1 MKSLFRW
8 TITLL
13 FIFTIPIQAQTSAST
28 IEDEIR
34 LGLNI
39 RSSILANRAELTE
52 GPEIEVSQEVFRRL
66 LDTSL
71 VRQGDPFPYRLTL
84 FAGNSINASS
94 SAGGQIMAEG
104 GIVRILRD
112 SPGLWAAV
120 LGHEIAHTRSH
131 HQYKAYIRLVELE
144 EKIDYYKRRAAAG
157 DQSANWALIA
167 LNLAGGLLNLKLSR
181 DEELEADRLGMFMMA
196 EAGYH
201 PDFAIT
207 CYRKIAFKSGDQSKA
222 AAFFADHP
230 RWETREQ
237 RALRAYDD
245 ALEIFNSRWPDID
258 SSPGGRPPVIANLND
273 IVVEKDS
280 NNRMAIIRGTLN
292 IRNAKDTD
300 IAVGAEF
307 YHKDTQVPSFVD
319 KYRTK
324 KGYLW
329 SVVQGRPQSMNETI
343 RIQIHVPTDAI
354 GINQR
359 KLSAYLVAFEPG
371 GEVLDTSKKFNVSF
385 PK

>member
-13 FIFTIPIQAQTSAST
+13 FIFTIPIEAQNSAST
-28 IEDEIR
+28 IQDEIR

-39 RSSILANRAELTE
+39 RSSILASRAELTE
-52 GPEIEVSQEVFRRL
+52 GPEIVVSQEVFRRL
-66 LDTSL
+66 LNTSL
-71 VRQGDPFPYRLTL
+71 VRQGDPFPYQLTL

-104 GIVRILRD
+104 GIVRILKD

-207 CYRKIAFKSGDQSKA
+207 CYRRIAFKSGDQSKA

-237 RALRAYDD
+237 GALRAYDD

-292 IRNAKDTD
+292 IRNAKNTD

-307 YHKDTQVPSFVD
+307 YHKDTQVPSLVD

-324 KGYLW
+324 KGFLW

-359 KLSAYLVAFEPG
+359 KLNAYLVAFEPG
-371 GEVLDTSKKFNVSF
+371 GEVIDTSKKFNVSF

>member
-13 FIFTIPIQAQTSAST
+13 FIFTIPIEAQNSAST
-28 IEDEIR
+28 IQDEIR

-39 RSSILANRAELTE
+39 RSSILASRAELTE
-52 GPEIEVSQEVFRRL
+52 GPEIVVSQEVFRRL
-66 LDTSL
+66 LNTSL
-71 VRQGDPFPYRLTL
+71 VRQGDPFPYQLTL

-104 GIVRILRD
+104 GIVRILKD

-207 CYRKIAFKSGDQSKA
+207 CYRRIAFKSGDQSKA

-292 IRNAKDTD
+292 IRNAKNTD

-307 YHKDTQVPSFVD
+307 YHKDTQVLSLVD
-319 KYRTK
+319 KYSTK
-324 KGYLW
+324 KGFLW
-329 SVVQGRPQSMNETI
+329 SVVQGRPQSMNETM

-359 KLSAYLVAFEPG
+359 KLNAYLVAFEPG
-371 GEVLDTSKKFNVSF
+371 GEVIDTSKKFNVSF

>member
-8 TITLL
+8 TTTLL

-66 LDTSL
+66 LDTSF

-104 GIVRILRD
+104 GIVRILKD

-157 DQSANWALIA
+157 DQSANWALLA

-359 KLSAYLVAFEPG
+359 KLNAYLVAFEPG

>member
-13 FIFTIPIQAQTSAST
+13 FIFTIPIEAQNSAST
-28 IEDEIR
+28 IQDEIR

-39 RSSILANRAELTE
+39 RSSILASRAELTE

-104 GIVRILRD
+104 GIVRILKD

-207 CYRKIAFKSGDQSKA
+207 CYRRIAFKSGDQSKA

-307 YHKDTQVPSFVD
+307 YHKDTQVPSLVD

-324 KGYLW
+324 KGFLW

>member
-13 FIFTIPIQAQTSAST
+13 FIFTIPIEAQNSAST
-28 IEDEIR
+28 IQDEIR

-39 RSSILANRAELTE
+39 RSSILASRAELTE

-66 LDTSL
+66 LNTSL
-71 VRQGDPFPYRLTL
+71 VRQGDPFPYQLTL

-104 GIVRILRD
+104 GIVRILKD

-167 LNLAGGLLNLKLSR
+167 LNLAGGLVNLKLSR

-207 CYRKIAFKSGDQSKA
+207 CYRRIAFKSGDQSKA

-280 NNRMAIIRGTLN
+280 NNRIAIIRGTLN

-307 YHKDTQVPSFVD
+307 YHKDTQVLRLVD

-324 KGYLW
+324 KGFLW
-329 SVVQGRPQSMNETI
+329 SVVQGRPQSMNETM

-359 KLSAYLVAFEPG
+359 KLNAYLVAFEPG
-371 GEVLDTSKKFNVSF
+371 GEVFNTSKKFNVSF

>member
-8 TITLL
+8 TTTLL

-104 GIVRILRD
+104 GIVRILKD

-157 DQSANWALIA
+157 DQSANWALLA

-359 KLSAYLVAFEPG
+359 KLNAYLVAFEPG

>member
-237 RALRAYDD
+237 GALRAYDD